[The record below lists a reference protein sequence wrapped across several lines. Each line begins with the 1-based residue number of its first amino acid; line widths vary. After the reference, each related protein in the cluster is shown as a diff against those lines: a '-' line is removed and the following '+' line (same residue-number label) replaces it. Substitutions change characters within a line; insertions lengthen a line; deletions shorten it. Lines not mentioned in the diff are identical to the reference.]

1 MKISPSLLLRY
12 GIAVAATGISTL
24 LTFWLRP
31 FLDRGTMVLYIPAVM
46 VAAWYGGFGS
56 GLLCTFLSVGITT
69 YFFLNPKMTFSIQSA
84 DDLAQLAVFSLVAF
98 FISLM
103 HTAQKRAQQAL
114 VDSTEKIRLV
124 SDVTRAANEAETVD
138 HAFRFALQRL
148 CEGEPW
154 FHAHAGLVDK
164 RDQTL
169 WIPAAYNYTAADARF
184 LPLRTKPP
192 LLSLMKGEGLAGRS
206 IATGRVEWVE
216 DLSQDPSAGAYR
228 SLLDAGAR
236 TAVAFPVKIGRETP
250 GVFESFSLQR
260 VEKSEAVV
268 HLMEVVGLELGRVLE
283 RQRLQE
289 DYSEAVWQQQRVIA
303 RELHDGLGQQ
313 LTGLGFMSQ
322 SLSEKLKDPEDAR
335 RAERLTAGLKT
346 AMEQIRGLARGVTP
360 VAPDAEGLMSA
371 LRNLAEST
379 SAAYSLDCRFECPE
393 PVPVE
398 DNAVAVHLFRI
409 AQEAVTNAAKHG
421 RPSRISI
428 LLRSSP
434 EGLTLSV
441 TDDGS
446 GFSRTNGVHKGSGL
460 RIMRYRAAAI
470 GALLSIED
478 AAERGTRV
486 ACTFSDRSVRKTPGE
501 TRS

>member
-1 MKISPSLLLRY
+1 MKPPSSSLLRY

-24 LTFWLRP
+24 LTLCLRS

-46 VAAWYGGFGS
+46 VGAWYGGLGP
-56 GLLCTFLSVGITT
+56 GLLSTFLGVGITA
-69 YFFLNPKMTFSIQSA
+69 YFFLNPKMSFTIQSA

-114 VDSTEKIRLV
+114 LDSTEKIRLV

-148 CEGEPW
+148 CEGGPW

-164 RDQTL
+164 RDETL
-169 WIPAAYNYTAADARF
+169 WIPSAYNYTAAEDRF
-184 LPLRTKPP
+184 LPLRSKPP
-192 LLSLMKGEGLAGRS
+192 LPSLRKGEGLAGRS
-206 IATGRVEWVE
+206 IASGRVEWVE

-228 SLLDAGAR
+228 SLLEAGAR

-303 RELHDGLGQQ
+303 QELHDGLGQQ

-322 SLSEKLKDPEDAR
+322 SLSEKLKDPEEAR

-371 LRNLAEST
+371 LRNLAET
-379 SAAYSLDCRFECPE
+379 TAAAYGLECRFDCPE

-398 DNAVAVHLFRI
+398 DNEVAVHLFRI

-428 LLRSSP
+428 LLRTGP
-434 EGLTLSV
+434 EGLRLSV
-441 TDDGS
+441 TDDGK
-446 GFSRTNGVHKGSGL
+446 GFSRTGGVHKGSGL
-460 RIMRYRAAAI
+460 SIMRYRAAAI
-470 GALLSIED
+470 GAVLRIED
-478 AAERGTRV
+478 APEHGTRV
-486 ACTFSDRSVRKTPGE
+486 GCVLADRAAWRTPGE
-501 TRS
+501 VRP